1 MLKKLSL
8 NDLVSTA
15 IILMLL
21 TVIVQTTAILS
32 RVDNLIFDIGQ
43 KLQQS
48 PAPDDV
54 IIVAIDENS
63 LSQLGRWPWP
73 RSIHAALINRL
84 QQEHAAAIGLDI
96 VFAEADQ
103 AAADH
108 ALAVAITQTKNVV
121 LPVLL
126 ESTRVN
132 GQVIETLPIPIL
144 ASAAA
149 DIGRVHAVLD
159 EDGIARS
166 IYLQEG
172 IGAPVW
178 QHFSQA
184 VLNVAQHQA
193 SHNQFQVQ
201 SSQIQ
206 FSIPQLSKPQHRKP
220 QSNQIQL
227 NPNQT
232 NNAFTLVR
240 QQQRRV
246 NFLGSP
252 GHFLTISYAQVLKG
266 EFSKGLFNNKI
277 VLVGATA
284 SGMND
289 LLSTPVS
296 GLSQPMSGVE
306 FHANVLESMRK
317 HTLITPVEPAVS
329 ILILLIAVLL
339 PLLWLPKLSPFK
351 GLLCTLSYLLLVGF
365 VAAILPKMLALWL
378 APSAALLS
386 ILIAYP
392 VWSWR
397 KLDAAQK
404 YLDFEL
410 NYLQHSLINM
420 PDANALQPS
429 NYDNFNARI
438 ERVRAASQQLRYLQ
452 DDKKDML
459 AFISH
464 DIRAPLAR
472 AMMLL
477 EGDASFQQKLL
488 APLTQAHD
496 LAEDFLHT
504 SRAEMLDVASFKEID
519 LANLA
524 HQAADDA
531 FESANKKNITLERM
545 ISDDPIWVKGNFGLL
560 HRAMLN
566 LMLNAVKFSPA
577 QTLVKIKLV
586 VIADL
591 AVLSVTN
598 CGAGIARDEQT
609 KLFKRFSRT
618 DTGKQAEGSGLGL
631 YFVHTVAQ
639 KHYGSVDVDSDSG
652 LPTTFNLRLPI
663 ANV

>member
-1 MLKKLSL
+1 MLKKLSH
-8 NDLVSTA
+8 NDLLSSAV
-15 IILMLL
+15 ILLLL
-21 TVIVQTTAILS
+21 TVLMHSTGLLS

-73 RSIHAALINRL
+73 RTTHAKLINRL
-84 QQEHAAAIGLDI
+84 HQENAAAIGLDI
-96 VFAEADQ
+96 VFAEADT
-103 AAADH
+103 AEADQ
-108 ALAVAITQTKNVV
+108 ALAAAITQANNVV

-132 GQVIETLPIPIL
+132 GQIIETLPLPSL

-149 DIGRVHAVLD
+149 DLGRVHAVLD

-172 IGAPVW
+172 VGAPVW

-184 VLNVAQHQA
+184 VLNVANHQA
-193 SHNQFQVQ
+193 SKNQFQL
-201 SSQIQ
+201 SSNTHPKSNNQ
-206 FSIPQLSKPQHRKP
+206 FS
-220 QSNQIQL
+220 
-227 NPNQT
+227 
-232 NNAFTLVR
+232 LVR
-240 QQQRRV
+240 DQQRIV
-246 NFLGSP
+246 NFLGPP
-252 GHFLTISYAQVLKG
+252 GHFLTISYAQVLSS
-266 EFSKGLFNNKI
+266 EFNKGLFNNKI

-296 GLSQPMSGVE
+296 GLRQPMSGVE
-306 FHANVLESMRK
+306 FHANVLQSMRA
-317 HTLITPVEPAVS
+317 HSLITHVKPA
-329 ILILLIAVLL
+329 INLLILLIAVLL

-351 GLLCTLSYLLLVGF
+351 GLLCTLLYLLLIGL
-365 VAAILPKMLALWL
+365 VAAILPKLLGLWL

-410 NYLQHSLINM
+410 NYLQHSLINA
-420 PDANALQPS
+420 PVAAALPHHQ
-429 NYDNFNARI
+429 YDNFEARI
-438 ERVRAASQQLRYLQ
+438 EQVRAASQQLRCLQ

-477 EGDASFQQKLL
+477 DGDNEMQQKLL

-504 SRAEMLDVASFKEID
+504 SRAEMLDVASFKELD

-531 FESANKKNITLERM
+531 YESANKKNITLERA
-545 ISDDPIWVKGNFGLL
+545 IGDEPIWVQGNFGLL
-560 HRAMLN
+560 QRAMLN
-566 LMLNAVKFSPA
+566 ILLNAVKFSPKNA
-577 QTLVKIKLV
+577 MVRIQLVSNRQQ
-586 VIADL
+586 
-591 AVLSVTN
+591 AVLSITN
-598 CGAGIARDEQT
+598 QGAGIARDEQA

-618 DTGKQAEGSGLGL
+618 DSGKQVEGSGLGL
-631 YFVHTVAQ
+631 YFVHTVAE
-639 KHYGSVDVDSDSG
+639 KHHGAIDIESD
-652 LPTTFNLRLPI
+652 LDKATTFNLRLPI
-663 ANV
+663 VC

>member
-1 MLKKLSL
+1 M
-8 NDLVSTA
+8 
-15 IILMLL
+15 ILLLL
-21 TVIVQTTAILS
+21 TILIHSTGLLS
-32 RVDNLIFDIGQ
+32 RVDHLIFDIGQ

-63 LSQLGRWPWP
+63 LSQLGRWPWS
-73 RSIHAALINRL
+73 RATHAKLVNRL
-84 QQEHAAAIGLDI
+84 HQENAAVIGLDI
-96 VFAEADQ
+96 VFAEADT
-103 AAADH
+103 AEADQ
-108 ALAVAITQTKNVV
+108 ALAAAITQAKNVV

-132 GQVIETLPIPIL
+132 GQVIETLPLPSL

-166 IYLQEG
+166 IYLYEG
-172 IGAPVW
+172 VGAPVW

-193 SHNQFQVQ
+193 SKNQFQLT
-201 SSQIQ
+201 SNNH
-206 FSIPQLSKPQHRKP
+206 FSLARV
-220 QSNQIQL
+220 N
-227 NPNQT
+227 
-232 NNAFTLVR
+232 
-240 QQQRRV
+240 QRRI
-246 NFLGSP
+246 NFLGPP
-252 GHFLTISYAQVLKG
+252 GHFLTISYAQVLNG
-266 EFSKGLFNNKI
+266 EFNKGLFNNKI

-306 FHANVLESMRK
+306 FHANVLQSIRK
-317 HTLITPVEPAVS
+317 HTLITPVTPALTL
-329 ILILLIAVLL
+329 LILLLAVLL
-339 PLLWLPKLSPFK
+339 PLLWLPKLSPLK
-351 GLLCTLSYLLLVGF
+351 GLLYTLFYLVSAGL
-365 VAAILPKMLALWL
+365 VAAILPKILGLWL

-404 YLDFEL
+404 YLDYEL
-410 NYLQHSLINM
+410 NYLQHSLINA
-420 PDANALQPS
+420 PVAAALPYRQ
-429 NYDNFNARI
+429 YDHFDARI
-438 ERVRAASQQLRYLQ
+438 EQVRAASQQLRYLQ

-477 EGDASFQQKLL
+477 DGDAFLQQKLL

-504 SRAEMLDVASFKEID
+504 SRAEMLDTASFKEID
-519 LANLA
+519 LANLV

-531 FESANKKNITLERM
+531 FESAHKKNIILERI
-545 ISDDPIWVKGNFGLL
+545 ISDEPVWVEGNFGLL

-566 LMLNAVKFSPA
+566 LMLNAVKFSPEH
-577 QTLVKIKLV
+577 TLIRIQL
-586 VIADL
+586 AATQQQ
-591 AVLSVTN
+591 AVLSITN
-598 CGAGIARDEQT
+598 QGTGIARDEQAR
-609 KLFKRFSRT
+609 LFKRFSRT
-618 DTGKQAEGSGLGL
+618 DSGKQVEGSGLGL
-631 YFVHTVAQ
+631 YFVHTVAE
-639 KHYGSVDVDSDSG
+639 KHHGSVNVESD
-652 LPTTFNLRLPI
+652 LNMPTTFSLRLPMLSDQS
-663 ANV
+663 

>member
-1 MLKKLSL
+1 MLVHHSGL
-8 NDLVSTA
+8 
-15 IILMLL
+15 
-21 TVIVQTTAILS
+21 LS

-73 RSIHAALINRL
+73 RTAHAKLINRL

-96 VFAEADQ
+96 VFAEAD
-103 AAADH
+103 AADADQ
-108 ALAVAITQTKNVV
+108 ALAAAITQANNVV

-126 ESTRVN
+126 ESTRIN
-132 GQVIETLPIPIL
+132 GQIIETLPLPSL

-149 DIGRVHAVLD
+149 DLGRVHAALD

-166 IYLQEG
+166 IYLYEG
-172 IGAPVW
+172 VGAPSW

-184 VLNVAQHQA
+184 VLNVANHQA
-193 SHNQFQVQ
+193 SQNRF
-201 SSQIQ
+201 
-206 FSIPQLSKPQHRKP
+206 
-220 QSNQIQL
+220 QL
-227 NPNQT
+227 NSNAHLEA
-232 NNAFTLVR
+232 NNPFSLIR
-240 QQQRRV
+240 EQQRIV
-246 NFLGSP
+246 NFLGPP
-252 GHFLTISYAQVLKG
+252 GHFLSISYAQVLKG
-266 EFSKGLFNNKI
+266 EFNKGMFNNKI

-296 GLSQPMSGVE
+296 GLRQPMSGVE
-306 FHANVLESMRK
+306 FHANVLQSMRA
-317 HTLITPVEPAVS
+317 HSLITNVKPAIS
-329 ILILLIAVLL
+329 LLILLIAVLL
-339 PLLWLPKLSPFK
+339 PLLWLPKLSPLK
-351 GLLCTLSYLLLVGF
+351 GLLCTLLYLLLIGL
-365 VAAILPKMLALWL
+365 VAAILPKLLGLWL

-410 NYLQHSLINM
+410 NYLQHSLV
-420 PDANALQPS
+420 NAPNVTNLPHRQ
-429 NYDNFNARI
+429 YDNFDARI
-438 ERVRAASQQLRYLQ
+438 EQVRAASQQLRYLQ

-477 EGDASFQQKLL
+477 DGDDSVQQKLL
-488 APLTQAHD
+488 VPLTQAHD

-504 SRAEMLDVASFKEID
+504 SRAELLDAASFKEID
-519 LANLA
+519 FANLA
-524 HQAADDA
+524 HQATDEA
-531 FESANKKNITLERM
+531 FESANKKNITLERV
-545 ISDDPIWVKGNFGLL
+545 ITDEPIWVQGNFGLL
-560 HRAMLN
+560 QRAILN
-566 LMLNAVKFSPA
+566 ILLNAIKFSPKNA
-577 QTLVKIKLV
+577 IVHIQLVSNRQQ
-586 VIADL
+586 
-591 AVLSVTN
+591 AVLSITN
-598 CGAGIARDEQT
+598 QGAGIARDEQA

-618 DTGKQAEGSGLGL
+618 DSGKQVEGSGLGL
-631 YFVHTVAQ
+631 YFVHTVAE
-639 KHYGSVDVDSDSG
+639 KHHGAIDVESD
-652 LPTTFNLRLPI
+652 LDKPTTFNLSLPVSGECMHLI
-663 ANV
+663 SAKLII

>member
-1 MLKKLSL
+1 MFKKLSL
-8 NDLVSTA
+8 NDLVSSA
-15 IILMLL
+15 VILLLL
-21 TVIVQTTAILS
+21 TIIVHSTGLLS

-63 LSQLGRWPWP
+63 LSQLGRWPWT
-73 RSIHAALINRL
+73 RATHAKLINRL
-84 QQEHAAAIGLDI
+84 QQENAAAIGLDI
-96 VFAEADQ
+96 VFAEADTTEADQ
-103 AAADH
+103 ALAAAI
-108 ALAVAITQTKNVV
+108 AQAKNVV

-132 GQVIETLPIPIL
+132 GQVIETLPLPSL

-166 IYLQEG
+166 IYLYEG
-172 IGAPVW
+172 VGAPVW

-193 SHNQFQVQ
+193 SKNQFQLT
-201 SSQIQ
+201 SNNH
-206 FSIPQLSKPQHRKP
+206 FSLARV
-220 QSNQIQL
+220 N
-227 NPNQT
+227 
-232 NNAFTLVR
+232 
-240 QQQRRV
+240 QRRV
-246 NFLGSP
+246 NFLGPP
-252 GHFLTISYAQVLKG
+252 GHFLTISYAQVLNG
-266 EFSKGLFNNKI
+266 EFNKGLFNNKI

-306 FHANVLESMRK
+306 FHANVLQSIRK
-317 HTLITPVEPAVS
+317 HTLIKPVAPALTL
-329 ILILLIAVLL
+329 LILLLAVLL
-339 PLLWLPKLSPFK
+339 PLLWLPKLSPLK
-351 GLLCTLSYLLLVGF
+351 GLLYTLFYLLVAGL
-365 VAAILPKMLALWL
+365 VAAILPKILGLWL

-404 YLDFEL
+404 YLDYEL
-410 NYLQHSLINM
+410 NYLQHSLINA
-420 PDANALQPS
+420 PVAATVAHRQ
-429 NYDNFNARI
+429 YDHYDARI
-438 ERVRAASQQLRYLQ
+438 EQVRAASQQLRYLQ

-477 EGDASFQQKLL
+477 DGDAALQQKLL

-504 SRAEMLDVASFKEID
+504 SRAEMLDTASFKEID

-531 FESANKKNITLERM
+531 FESAHKKNIILNR
-545 ISDDPIWVKGNFGLL
+545 IVSDDPVWVQGNFGLL

-566 LMLNAVKFSPA
+566 LMLNAVKFSPEH
-577 QTLVKIKLV
+577 TLIRIQL
-586 VIADL
+586 AATQQQ
-591 AVLSVTN
+591 AVLSITN
-598 CGAGIARDEQT
+598 QGAGIALDEQA

-618 DTGKQAEGSGLGL
+618 DSGKQVEGSGLGL
-631 YFVHTVAQ
+631 YFVHTVAE
-639 KHYGSVDVDSDSG
+639 KHHGSVNVESD
-652 LPTTFNLRLPI
+652 LNMPTTFSLRLPMLSDQS
-663 ANV
+663 